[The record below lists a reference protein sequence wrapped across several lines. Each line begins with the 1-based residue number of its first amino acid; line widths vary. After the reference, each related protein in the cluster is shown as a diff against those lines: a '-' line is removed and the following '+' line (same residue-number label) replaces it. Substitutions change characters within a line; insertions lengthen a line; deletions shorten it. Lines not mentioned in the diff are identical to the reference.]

1 MFTITSVNRES
12 PPALAGIK
20 PGDVPVGYKHGMDTG
35 FYGDMAAVIDGQE
48 VTLSVMATAERH
60 RGYEAWRVIRIG
72 GQPVPCK

>member
-12 PPALAGIK
+12 PLALAGIK

-48 VTLSVMATAERH
+48 VTFVGNGNGAEAPRLRSVARSFES
-60 RGYEAWRVIRIG
+60 EAS
-72 GQPVPCK
+72 PCGK